1 MGQAVWADLRGP
13 SLSPGLL
20 PVCRQRVESV
30 RGQAAWREAQCS
42 QRGTSVPG
50 PLAVWAG
57 LPAQQLCTCGPAC
70 PQGPSEKAGTLCLLV
85 VAAVFQR
92 RHPHQATVVGAGFP
106 PCDVGT
112 WESTLP

>member
-30 RGQAAWREAQCS
+30 RGQAAWREAQCL

-50 PLAVWAG
+50 PLAVCGWG
-57 LPAQQLCTCGPAC
+57 CLPSSCVPVVQPVHKGPLRRQAHLAC
-70 PQGPSEKAGTLCLLV
+70 
-85 VAAVFQR
+85 
-92 RHPHQATVVGAGFP
+92 
-106 PCDVGT
+106 
-112 WESTLP
+112 